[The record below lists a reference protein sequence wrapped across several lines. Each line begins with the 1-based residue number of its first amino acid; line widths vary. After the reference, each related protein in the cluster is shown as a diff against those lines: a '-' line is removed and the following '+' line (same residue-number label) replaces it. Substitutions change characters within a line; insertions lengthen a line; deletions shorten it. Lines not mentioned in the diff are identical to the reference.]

1 MRNSSYHP
9 FRSQKAKDRYLKRYD
24 MRAQAWPVVSETRT
38 IETSYGHTFVRI
50 SGPPEAQPL
59 VLLPSA
65 AASSLIWIP
74 NVAALSAHYRVYAVD
89 NIYDFGRSANSRD
102 IKSADDLTNWLDG
115 LFDAL
120 QLGNNINLMGLSYGA
135 WITCQYALHSPN
147 RLGKIVMCAPPA
159 TVFPLPA
166 AWVWYGLSGLIPHR
180 YFLRNMTRWMFK
192 NLTQKKD
199 EASIK
204 LVEDLVEDAFIGL
217 RCFKFRMP
225 VAPTVMSDKEL
236 QSIKVPA
243 LFLVGENEVIYP
255 AQKAVQRLKNV
266 APSIKAEIIPNAG
279 HDLTIVQA
287 KIVNEKVLGFLGR

>member
-1 MRNSSYHP
+1 MSTTSYHP

-24 MRAQAWPVVSETRT
+24 MRAQAWPVASETKT
-38 IETSYGHTFVRI
+38 VDTSYGHTFVRI
-50 SGPPEAQPL
+50 CGPPEGRPL

-65 AASSLIWIP
+65 AASSLIWMM
-74 NVAALSAHYRVYAVD
+74 NVEALSAHYRVYAVD

-102 IKSADDLTNWLDG
+102 IKSANDLTNWLDG

-135 WITCQYALHSPN
+135 WITGLYALRHPD

-166 AWVWYGLSGLIPHR
+166 AWVWYGLTGLIPHR

-192 NLTQKKD
+192 DLTRKED
-199 EASIK
+199 EASRG
-204 LVEDLVEDAFIGL
+204 LLENLVEDAFVGL
-217 RCFKFRMP
+217 RCFKLKMP
-225 VAPTVMSDKEL
+225 VAPTVLTDEQL

-255 AQKAVQRLKNV
+255 AQNAIQRLKDV
-266 APSIKAEIIPNAG
+266 APSIRAEIIPDAG

-287 KIVNEKVLGFLGR
+287 KMVNEKVLDFLG